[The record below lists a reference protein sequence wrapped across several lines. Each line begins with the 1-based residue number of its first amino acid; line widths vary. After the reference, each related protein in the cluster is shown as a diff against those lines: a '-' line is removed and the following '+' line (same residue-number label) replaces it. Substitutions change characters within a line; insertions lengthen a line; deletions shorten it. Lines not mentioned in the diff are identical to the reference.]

1 MSSTIPEPV
10 EPAAEPALSR
20 PTDQVAG
27 LDRETLHR
35 RTRLGVVLLAVRTV
49 IQQLVV
55 LVGNVYLARLLGPL
69 EFGAFWIVQFAL
81 SFFTLFGDAGFGGA
95 LIQKRDSA
103 TKEELS
109 SVFWAQMLMGLGVVA
124 VVFAAAPWVVE
135 VWPALPKNASWML
148 RALSLSLLLTSM
160 RVIPTILMERELFF
174 GRLSVVDLM
183 LTLSFYGCAVWLA
196 QLGHG
201 SNALVVAVLLQG
213 AVGLVT
219 AFALRPWLPG
229 FHFSLRVLR
238 PILKFGIAFQA
249 KNIIGFVNGAVMPL
263 YAGRALG
270 PYPLGIV
277 TWSQNTAFFPLKLV
291 EILGRVNFPLLSRL
305 QHDERAFART
315 LERTIQICGVVTLLF
330 VALFLGVGPSLVQ
343 IVYGDKWVPA
353 LPTFYVFTVAISIGF
368 VAPIV
373 NGALDAVGK
382 PKVMMRLGLFWT
394 ALNWVAVATTMQF
407 AHGALAFSLAYCI
420 HIVVGNGA
428 VIYVVKS
435 LIPAARL
442 WPGIRAALLAAAGA
456 ACFGR
461 FALLPWITGPF
472 TLIAAVLLGT
482 LAFVAVLAAFDR
494 EAALNLVA
502 LVRRRPKSANGG
514 V

>member
-1 MSSTIPEPV
+1 MSSTIPEPA
-10 EPAAEPALSR
+10 EPAAKAAL
-20 PTDQVAG
+20 PDTADAG
-27 LDRETLHR
+27 MDRETLHR
-35 RTRLGVVLLAVRTV
+35 RAKLGVVLLAGRTV
-49 IQQLVV
+49 IQQLIV

-95 LIQKRDSA
+95 LIQKRESA
-103 TKEELS
+103 TNEELS
-109 SVFWAQMLMGLGVVA
+109 SVFWAQMLMGVSVVLL
-124 VVFAAAPWVVE
+124 VFACAPWAIRI
-135 VWPALPKNASWML
+135 WPALPPGASWML

-196 QLGHG
+196 RAGHG
-201 SNALVVAVLLQG
+201 SNALVAAVLLQG
-213 AVGLVT
+213 AVGLIT

-229 FHFSLRVLR
+229 FHFSLRLLR
-238 PILKFGIAFQA
+238 PILKFGVAFQA

-305 QHDERAFART
+305 QHDERALART
-315 LERTIQICGVVTLLF
+315 LEKTIQICGVVTLLF
-330 VALFLGVGPSLVQ
+330 VALFLGLGPTLVR
-343 IVYGDKWVPA
+343 IIYGEKWVPA

-368 VAPIV
+368 VSPIV

-382 PKVMMRLGLFWT
+382 PKVMMRLGMFWT
-394 ALNWVAVATTMQF
+394 ALNWIAVATTMHF

-428 VIYVVKS
+428 VILVVKS

-442 WPGIRAALLAAAGA
+442 WPGIRAGLLAAAGA
-456 ACFGR
+456 TCVGR
-461 FALLPWITGPF
+461 FVLLPWITGPL
-472 TLIAAVLLGT
+472 TLIAATLLGT
-482 LAFVAVLAAFDR
+482 LAFLAVLAVFDR
-494 EAALNLVA
+494 SAALELVS

-514 V
+514 L